1 MTHSRT
7 SKSLLN
13 MLLESV
19 EKISLSKQI
28 LYGTFSGWIASYGL
42 MKVGK
47 TAALV
52 IGGGIVLIE
61 IASEN
66 GYVNINWNKINMR
79 IEELAENR
87 HQEDGEY
94 WVDIVEQCID
104 INNERK
110 KFEQK
115 SVQRRTVDQDSIQ
128 SRRNNIVFLS
138 SIFAGLLIGIGMS

>member
-1 MTHSRT
+1 MTHS

-13 MLLESV
+13 MLLETV

-138 SIFAGLLIGIGMS
+138 SIFVGLLIGIGMS